1 MKVTVLLC
9 FFCFGLA
16 YTQND
21 HTNQLDE
28 IVLRGNF
35 SSLVN
40 SGYQVNVI
48 SDSILSENFEAL
60 GSLLQKQS
68 NFYFKQNGNGM
79 VSSISLRGTSA
90 SQTGVYWNGIA
101 INSALNGQTDFNSL
115 QASGFDE
122 VEIRKGGGSALL
134 GSGAIGG
141 AVNLKDKVAFSSQR
155 KLMMSLGAGSFN
167 TYYGHLKALFST
179 EKLFFKIAGGAMNSK
194 NDYPISGTD
203 LKNDNGAFRNYNF
216 SSTLAYRLNESHTI
230 SLNTV
235 IFDNDRNL
243 SGTLSSESRAK
254 LYNRDQRLLIDW
266 KYLGNR
272 YTSSLKA
279 AFLYEDFTYLFDKN
293 VKDQESY
300 GKSNRFIGKYDFSYF
315 LKHEMFVKAGMEFEN
330 AKGNGSS
337 LSNAEQTD
345 FTAYL
350 LFHQQPWQGFAYN
363 ISLRAG
369 VSSVYDI
376 PFIYSVDGKY
386 ALNRFLTLRA
396 AFSTNYRLPT
406 FNDLYWEPG
415 GNPDLKPEKSL
426 STEMGLELSQDNFK
440 LGGTFFMI
448 KSEDLILWRP
458 VGNDFWQAQ
467 NISEASNYGLEF
479 TAEAHQSFDAHNFK
493 LKLQYDYTRALDDKT
508 QNQLIYV
515 PEHKA
520 NSILDYSWKKWN
532 FTYNLQYVGEVFITT
547 SNSQSLDDYWLSDVS
562 FSKSFLQNRLQL
574 GIHIKNL
581 FEENYQSVAYRP
593 MPGRN
598 FLVHI
603 NFKI

>member
-1 MKVTVLLC
+1 MKVSTLLC

-16 YTQND
+16 FTQND
-21 HTNQLDE
+21 DTNQLEE

-35 SSLVN
+35 SSVVN

-48 SDSILSENFEAL
+48 SDTILGQNFEGL
-60 GSLLQKQS
+60 GNLLQKQS

-90 SQTGVYWNGIA
+90 SQTGVYWNGIG

-122 VEIRKGGGSALL
+122 VEIRKGGGSVLL

-141 AVNLKDKVAFSSQR
+141 AVNLKDKVVFSPDK
-155 KLMMSLGAGSFN
+155 KLAMSLGTGSFN
-167 TYYGHLKALFST
+167 TYFGHVKALWSS
-179 EKLFFKIAGGAMNSK
+179 EKLFFKVAGGGLDSK
-194 NDYPISGTD
+194 NDYPFSGTD
-203 LKNDNGAFRNYNF
+203 LKNENGEYRNYNF
-216 SSTLAYRLNESHTI
+216 SSTLAYRLNGSNSI
-230 SLNTV
+230 SFNTV
-235 IFDNDRNL
+235 LFDNDRNL
-243 SGTLSSESRAK
+243 PGTLSTTSRAK
-254 LYNRDQRLLIDW
+254 LYNTDWRMLIDW

-272 YTSSLKA
+272 YTSSVKA
-279 AFLYEDFTYLFDKN
+279 AFLYEDFTYLFDKAA
-293 VKDQESY
+293 KDQESY
-300 GKSNRFIGKYDFSYF
+300 GRSNRFIGKYDFSYF
-315 LKHEMFVKAGMEFEN
+315 LKQNLFVKAGMEFQN
-330 AKGNGSS
+330 AKGKGSS
-337 LSNAEQTD
+337 LPNAEQTD
-345 FTAYL
+345 FTTYL
-350 LFHQQPWQGFAYN
+350 LFHHQPLQSLVYN

-376 PFIYSVDGKY
+376 PFIYSLDGKY
-386 ALNRFLTLRA
+386 LLNRFLTLRA
-396 AFSTNYRLPT
+396 AFSSNYRLPT

-426 STEMGLELSQDNFK
+426 SGEIGLELSQDKFSF
-440 LGGTFFMI
+440 GGAFFMI
-448 KSEDLILWRP
+448 KSQDLIQWRP
-458 VGNDFWQAQ
+458 VSNDFWQAQ

-479 TAEAHQSFDAHNFK
+479 TAEAEQSFNSHYFK
-493 LKLQYDYTRALDDKT
+493 LKLQYDYTRALDEAT
-508 QNQLIYV
+508 NNQLIYV

-532 FTYNLQYVGEVFITT
+532 FNYNLQYVGEVFITT

-562 FSKSFLQNRLQL
+562 FFRTFLQNRLKM
-574 GIHIKNL
+574 GISIKNL
-581 FEENYQSVAYRP
+581 FDENYQSVAFRP

-598 FLVHI
+598 FLINI